1 MNISSNTNQIADTQA
16 LNRIFYNYAVKS
28 AQNFQKQTPEI
39 TNDSKEDD
47 IKLIRNDVFKGID
60 IDDIKKS
67 AQSIGEEITDEDIK
81 YGLTY
86 GRSVLAD
93 YSA

>member
-1 MNISSNTNQIADTQA
+1 MNISTNTNQIADTQA

-28 AQNFQKQTPEI
+28 AQNIQKTTPTQTLN
-39 TNDSKEDD
+39 TKEDD
-47 IKLIRNDVFKGID
+47 IKLAQDDIFKGID

>member
-1 MNISSNTNQIADTQA
+1 MTISMNTNQIADSQA
-16 LNRIFYNYAVKS
+16 INRIFYNYAVKNTQS
-28 AQNFQKQTPEI
+28 LAPKEVQNTD
-39 TNDSKEDD
+39 TKEDD
-47 IKLIRNDVFKGID
+47 IKLIQSDLFKNVDVE
-60 IDDIKKS
+60 DIKNS
-67 AQSIGEEITDEDIK
+67 AKLIGEDITDDDIK

>member
-1 MNISSNTNQIADTQA
+1 MTISMNTNQIADSQA
-16 LNRIFYNYAVKS
+16 INRIFYNYAIKN
-28 AQNFQKQTPEI
+28 AQNLAPKEVQNTD
-39 TNDSKEDD
+39 TKEDD
-47 IKLIRNDVFKGID
+47 IKLIQNDLFKNVD
-60 IDDIKKS
+60 VEDIKNS
-67 AQSIGEEITDEDIK
+67 AKLIGEDITDDDIK

>member
-1 MNISSNTNQIADTQA
+1 MTISMNTNQIADSQA
-16 LNRIFYNYAVKS
+16 INRIFYNYAIKNT
-28 AQNFQKQTPEI
+28 QNIAPKETTP
-39 TNDSKEDD
+39 TDTKEDD
-47 IKLIRNDVFKGID
+47 IKLIQQNNLFKNID
-60 IDDIKKS
+60 IEDIKNS
-67 AQSIGEEITDEDIK
+67 AKLIGEDITDEDIQ

>member
-1 MNISSNTNQIADTQA
+1 MNISTNTNQIADTQA

-28 AQNFQKQTPEI
+28 AQNIQKTTPTE
-39 TNDSKEDD
+39 TLNTKEDD
-47 IKLIRNDVFKGID
+47 IKLAQDDIFQGID
-60 IDDIKKS
+60 IDDIKNPP
-67 AQSIGEEITDEDIK
+67 QPIGEEITDEDIK

>member
-1 MNISSNTNQIADTQA
+1 MNIANTNQTTDTQA
-16 LNRIFYNYAVKS
+16 LNRIFYNYALKS
-28 AQNFQKQTPEI
+28 AQNVQKTTRTETINQK
-39 TNDSKEDD
+39 DDD
-47 IKLIRNDVFKGID
+47 IKLAQDNIFKGVD

-67 AQSIGEEITDEDIK
+67 AREIGEEITEEDIK

>member
-1 MNISSNTNQIADTQA
+1 MTISMNTNQIADSQA
-16 LNRIFYNYAVKS
+16 INRIFYNYAVKS
-28 AQNFQKQTPEI
+28 TQNLAPKEVQNTD
-39 TNDSKEDD
+39 TKEDD
-47 IKLIRNDVFKGID
+47 IKLIQNDLFKNVD
-60 IDDIKKS
+60 VEDIKNS
-67 AQSIGEEITDEDIK
+67 AKLIGEDITDDDIK

>member
-47 IKLIRNDVFKGID
+47 IKLIQNDVFKGID

>member
-1 MNISSNTNQIADTQA
+1 MNISTNTNQIADTQA

-28 AQNFQKQTPEI
+28 VQNFQKTTPTQTL
-39 TNDSKEDD
+39 NAKEDD
-47 IKLIRNDVFKGID
+47 IKLAQDDIFKGID

>member
-1 MNISSNTNQIADTQA
+1 MTISMNTNQIADSQA
-16 LNRIFYNYAVKS
+16 INRIFYNYAIKNT
-28 AQNFQKQTPEI
+28 QNLAPKEVQNTD
-39 TNDSKEDD
+39 TKEDD
-47 IKLIRNDVFKGID
+47 IKLIQNDLFKNVD
-60 IDDIKKS
+60 VEDIKKS
-67 AQSIGEEITDEDIK
+67 AKLIGEDITDDDIK

>member
-1 MNISSNTNQIADTQA
+1 MNISMNTNQIADTQA
-16 LNRIFYNYAVKS
+16 LNRIFYNYALKNTQ
-28 AQNFQKQTPEI
+28 ANTQNSVLETDTKQ
-39 TNDSKEDD
+39 DD
-47 IKLIRNDVFKGID
+47 IKLIQNDIFKNVD
-60 IDDIKKS
+60 IEDIKNS
-67 AQSIGEEITDEDIK
+67 AKSIGEEISEEDIK

>member
-1 MNISSNTNQIADTQA
+1 MNISTNTNQIADTQA

-28 AQNFQKQTPEI
+28 AQYFQKQTPEI

-47 IKLIRNDVFKGID
+47 IKLIQNDVFKGID
-60 IDDIKKS
+60 VDDIKKS

>member
-1 MNISSNTNQIADTQA
+1 MNISNTNQIADSQA
-16 LNRIFYNYAVKS
+16 LNRIFYNYTLKAS
-28 AQNFQKQTPEI
+28 QNIQNTNQT
-39 TNDSKEDD
+39 TNTNTKEDD
-47 IKLIRNDVFKGID
+47 IKLIENNVFKGVD

-67 AQSIGEEITDEDIK
+67 AQSIGEEITEEDIK

>member
-1 MNISSNTNQIADTQA
+1 MTISMNTNQIADSQA
-16 LNRIFYNYAVKS
+16 INRIFYNYAIKNT
-28 AQNFQKQTPEI
+28 QNLTPKEVQN
-39 TNDSKEDD
+39 TDTKEDD
-47 IKLIRNDVFKGID
+47 IKLIQNDLFKNVD
-60 IDDIKKS
+60 VEDIKNS
-67 AQSIGEEITDEDIK
+67 AKLIGEDITDDDIK